1 MTHAQ
6 LHLEHSV
13 ITRLHLKAVNNSES
27 EISLCTKVPMSN
39 MWYPAEECERMQRQD
54 RLPPSGQHGL
64 SVLEPFPARNL
75 GNSCYAITVLQLL
88 RTCDDV
94 LENPRYHQCCV
105 PRREVR
111 TLHMHTLACSANCAK
126 ILQ

>member
-64 SVLEPFPARNL
+64 SVLEPFPARNV
-75 GNSCYAITVLQLL
+75 GN
-88 RTCDDV
+88 
-94 LENPRYHQCCV
+94 P
-105 PRREVR
+105 
-111 TLHMHTLACSANCAK
+111 
-126 ILQ
+126 